1 MTGASERSAGG
12 EPMIAVKNLVKRY
25 PGVVALNGATLDLYA
40 GEVLGL
46 VGKNGAGK
54 SSLIKVLAGGERPD
68 DGEVLIDGS
77 PIPRNYDA
85 RAAHAQGLA
94 FVHQELNYFPGLTVA
109 ENVSLGTRFPRR
121 LGPVVDQRRMR
132 RQVAAVLAELESD
145 IDPATYVD
153 DLTAVEQRVVM
164 IARALYHRAR
174 LLVLDEPSVSLTLE
188 EVGHLHKIVRGL
200 RAQGKA
206 VLFVT
211 HRLDEVISLTDRIAV
226 MQDGEV
232 ITEQPTSEATEA
244 SLVAAIAG
252 GDPGLRPPAEV
263 AAQRQEGAEPV
274 LRVRGLRLD
283 PRVKDIS
290 FDLFP
295 GEILGLAG
303 LVGSGRSEVAR
314 MIFGADRPQAGA
326 IEIDGRKRRLRS
338 PAAAVRAGVALLP
351 EDRRHEGLVLEFS
364 VRANLTLASL
374 SKHRRGILPMPSKA
388 SETRAAQETIAQ
400 LGIRTPDAE
409 RAVGKLSGG
418 NQQKVVLGKWLQ
430 RRERI
435 LIFDEPTQGIDV
447 GAREDVFAS
456 IRELAESGRAVIL
469 ISSDFDELV
478 GLCTR
483 VVALREGRVTGTL
496 EKEAISEEALVHL
509 AYASSD

>member
-1 MTGASERSAGG
+1 
-12 EPMIAVKNLVKRY
+12 
-25 PGVVALNGATLDLYA
+25 
-40 GEVLGL
+40 
-46 VGKNGAGK
+46 
-54 SSLIKVLAGGERPD
+54 
-68 DGEVLIDGS
+68 
-77 PIPRNYDA
+77 
-85 RAAHAQGLA
+85 
-94 FVHQELNYFPGLTVA
+94 
-109 ENVSLGTRFPRR
+109 
-121 LGPVVDQRRMR
+121 
-132 RQVAAVLAELESD
+132 
-145 IDPATYVD
+145 
-153 DLTAVEQRVVM
+153 
-164 IARALYHRAR
+164 
-174 LLVLDEPSVSLTLE
+174 
-188 EVGHLHKIVRGL
+188 
-200 RAQGKA
+200 
-206 VLFVT
+206 
-211 HRLDEVISLTDRIAV
+211 

-252 GDPGLRPPAEV
+252 GDPGLRPPADV
-263 AAQRQEGAEPV
+263 AAPRAEGAEPV

-326 IEIDGRKRRLRS
+326 IEIEGRKRRLRS

-374 SKHRRGILPMPSKA
+374 SKHRRGILPIPSKA
-388 SETRAAQETIAQ
+388 SETRAAEATIAQ